1 MTNTFRI
8 LHWLCRL
15 IVAGVFIYSGY
26 SKLPPGHMFDAPLQF
41 MIAISGYKLPI
52 PNGLILPIATY
63 LPWIEIALGLAVLI
77 GWKMRYFAGAV
88 TALLLFFIVILTI
101 TYARGIDANCG
112 CFGLG
117 EKISWKTI
125 LRDSLFLLP
134 TLYLLFENGSRF
146 RVQRSQLKT
155 LNAEP

>member
-1 MTNTFRI
+1 MSTTLRI
-8 LHWLCRL
+8 LHWLCR
-15 IVAGVFIYSGY
+15 IVVAGVFIYSGY
-26 SKLPPGHMFDAPLQF
+26 SKLPPGHPLDVPLQF

-52 PNGLILPIATY
+52 PGSLILPIATW
-63 LPWIEIALGLAVLI
+63 LPWIEIVLGLAILI
-77 GWKMRYFAGAV
+77 GWKIRYFAGAL

-125 LRDSLFLLP
+125 LRDSSFLLP
-134 TLYLLFENGSRF
+134 TLYLLFEKK
-146 RVQRSQLKT
+146 RSAISFQQSAK
-155 LNAEP
+155 A

>member
-1 MTNTFRI
+1 MTITLRI

-26 SKLPPGHMFDAPLQF
+26 SKLPPGNIFDAPLQF

-52 PNGLILPIATY
+52 PESFILPIATY
-63 LPWIEIALGLAVLI
+63 LPWIEIALGVAILV
-77 GWKMRYFAGAV
+77 GWKIRYFAGALTV
-88 TALLLFFIVILTI
+88 LLLFFIVILTI

-125 LRDSLFLLP
+125 LRDSSFLLP
-134 TLYLLFENGSRF
+134 TLYLLFENRF
-146 RVQRSQLKT
+146 RIRAKT
-155 LNAEP
+155 GALMEAAQ